1 MGPNPITDL
10 VAEYRPDL
18 VPLQE
23 LYRYYHAN
31 PELSNHEVETAA
43 HIAQQLRGISPDL
56 VIKTGI
62 GGHGLT
68 ATLHNGDGPTVLL
81 RADIDALP
89 VLELTDLPYASRKRT
104 RDVHGVDKPVMHACG
119 HDMHIVCLLGTAKLL
134 VDARAAWAG
143 TVPAEERG
151 TGAEAMVRDGLYDP
165 ERHAV
170 PVPDV
175 VLGGHVVPLR
185 AGVIGTRRGLF
196 ATSAES
202 LKVTLHG
209 KGAHASSPHKAVD
222 PIVMASSVVLKL
234 QTIVS
239 REVDP
244 ADTAVVTVA
253 SIHAGDAENVIADHA
268 ELAIDTRSISPS
280 TRERVLARIK
290 SIVQTESLSS
300 QATHEPTIQ
309 TTRSYPLTVNDVA
322 TTARLEEAFAA
333 HFGEARGQYQRD
345 IRRLSGSED
354 FSILASSV
362 GKPYCFFSF
371 GGIDQKLWDEAEATG
386 SLEGRIAGNHS
397 GRFKLAISPTLQ
409 TGLDGY
415 AVAALAFLL
424 AQ

>member
-1 MGPNPITDL
+1 MPRVEGGCKWLAP
-10 VAEYRPDL
+10 APDL

-23 LYRYYHAN
+23 LYIFYHAN

-43 HIAQQLRGISPDL
+43 HIAKQLRGISPDL
-56 VIKTGI
+56 IIKTGI

-68 ATLHNGDGPTVLL
+68 ATLHNGEGPTGLL
-81 RADIDALP
+81 RADIDVLP
-89 VLELTDLPYASRKRT
+89 VLELTNLPYASRKRH

-119 HDMHIVCLLGTAKLL
+119 HDIHIVCLLGAARLL
-134 VDARAAWAG
+134 VGARAAWAG
-143 TVPAEERG
+143 TVVFLFQPAEERG

-185 AGVIGTRRGLF
+185 AGVNGTRRGLF
-196 ATSAES
+196 ATSADS

-234 QTIVS
+234 QTIAS

-253 SIHAGDAENVIADHA
+253 SVHAGDAENVIADDA

-280 TRERVLARIK
+280 MRERVLARII
-290 SIVQTESLSS
+290 SIVQAESLSS
-300 QATHEPTIQ
+300 QATQEPTIK
-309 TTRSYPLTVNDVA
+309 TTRSYPLTVNGAA
-322 TTARLEEAFAA
+322 TTARLEEAFAT
-333 HFGEARGQYQRD
+333 HFREATGQYQRD

-362 GKPYCFFSF
+362 EKPYCFFSL
-371 GGIDQKLWDEAEATG
+371 GGIDQDVWDEAEA
-386 SLEGRIAGNHS
+386 S
-397 GRFKLAISPTLQ
+397 G
-409 TGLDGY
+409 
-415 AVAALAFLL
+415 
-424 AQ
+424 